1 MIVWGFRPTY
11 AIYPA
16 FRQNKTGDIEKL
28 YDGSDTYYQAK
39 ISQQRLSK
47 KEMFNL
53 WLENHSFLYGK
64 RMVIKDKI
72 TAFINHYGLY
82 FLKSFISDIRMRE
95 LEDNF
100 VSKRLSVSDF
110 LLKQLSGGC
119 FAMVEETVA
128 DRGDKF
134 VKGKKVSFDE
144 SFIPDIASMISE
156 AGIPQLVI
164 IFKPVSHA
172 ENRLDPESLKFAEDS
187 KKYFEANSISF
198 INFLKDARIVSKF
211 YAKGDHYNMQGR
223 ELISK
228 TVGDKLVSMLE
239 EIGRNNNKY
248 SIQEKDFGR
257 R

>member
-1 MIVWGFRPTY
+1 MVIPAVCILVLDITLYLLFISGHSEVDNLNLKPRADAVYVLGNSMFKTGIDFELLSNILPEGERTDFEYHNGYYSNLWYLILKKAIIPAKEHPKMIVWGFRPTY

-28 YDGSDTYYQAK
+28 YDGSDTYYEAK

-100 VSKRLSVSDF
+100 V
-110 LLKQLSGGC
+110 
-119 FAMVEETVA
+119 
-128 DRGDKF
+128 
-134 VKGKKVSFDE
+134 
-144 SFIPDIASMISE
+144 
-156 AGIPQLVI
+156 
-164 IFKPVSHA
+164 
-172 ENRLDPESLKFAEDS
+172 
-187 KKYFEANSISF
+187 
-198 INFLKDARIVSKF
+198 
-211 YAKGDHYNMQGR
+211 
-223 ELISK
+223 
-228 TVGDKLVSMLE
+228 
-239 EIGRNNNKY
+239 
-248 SIQEKDFGR
+248 
-257 R
+257 